1 MSRLT
6 ADRLVRVRGTALD
19 EIASHARTDQP
30 HECCGLLIG
39 TGDLIVEAV
48 ATPNVAADPIRRFE
62 IPPVE
67 HIRQMRRCRT
77 FSAATGRP
85 RDVVGAYHSHPR
97 SAPAPSSTDLEQA
110 FGEFVYLI
118 AGPVVDA
125 CDVEI
130 RAYRLEGGVFESIT
144 IERC

>member
-1 MSRLT
+1 MT
-6 ADRLVRVRGTALD
+6 PERLVRIRATALD
-19 EIASHARTDQP
+19 VIAAHARADQP

-39 TGDLIVEAV
+39 TGNLIVEAV
-48 ATPNVAADPIRRFE
+48 ATPNVAADPVRRFE

-77 FSAATGRP
+77 FSAATGRLH
-85 RDVVGAYHSHPR
+85 DVVGAYHSHPR

-110 FGEFVYLI
+110 FGEFMYLI

-125 CDVEI
+125 GEVEI
-130 RAYRLEGGVFESIT
+130 RAYRLEGGVFEPIA
-144 IERC
+144 IEPC

>member
-6 ADRLVRVRGTALD
+6 PERLVRIRGTALD
-19 EIASHARTDQP
+19 VIASHARADQP

-39 TGDLIVEAV
+39 TGDLIIEAV

-77 FSAATGRP
+77 VSAETGQR
-85 RDVVGAYHSHPR
+85 REVVGAYHSHPR

-125 CDVEI
+125 DEVEI
-130 RAYRLEGGVFESIT
+130 RAYRLERGVFESIT